1 MDISNSLFSI
11 LPFSSPHSPCLE
23 TPGTHF
29 LRVKSCANRGQQ
41 CAAVGPEA
49 ALSGIL
55 LTKRT
60 LCDSPVQI
68 RIPPNLA
75 DVLKAYTK
83 EIIRQ
88 QPDDILAF
96 SAVYFSNLA
105 AASKA
110 LKDFR
115 APEPEQVKALRA
127 ALGDGNEPVSRKDL
141 LERATALQIDE
152 GTMTKARPYVAIH
165 QS

>member
-1 MDISNSLFSI
+1 M
-11 LPFSSPHSPCLE
+11 
-23 TPGTHF
+23 
-29 LRVKSCANRGQQ
+29 
-41 CAAVGPEA
+41 
-49 ALSGIL
+49 
-55 LTKRT
+55 
-60 LCDSPVQI
+60 QI